1 MVQTI
6 ISQSGNTR
14 GWLVDDYFIPI
25 GLLKFFTSQGTLRGM
40 KVVGTIDKSGVK
52 IRGKRYPNILKVINS
67 KNCREVLRSF
77 IVNGIILHDVLFF
90 PCSLSDID
98 TEGISSFWK
107 VAFDLPLRSYS
118 VITVT
123 DSNFKM
129 LGYLFLRQ
137 DLFKSKSI
145 YINMIEVIDKQKGIG
160 TNIVSRLKEL
170 GIGISGL
177 STSDAIPFW
186 EKQGAKIVDKHNHFT
201 I

>member
-1 MVQTI
+1 MIQTI

-14 GWLVDDYFIPI
+14 GWLIDDYFVPI
-25 GLLKFFTSQGTLRGM
+25 GLLKFFSPQSSFRGM
-40 KVVGTIDKSGVK
+40 KVIGTIDKAGVK

-77 IVNGIILHDVLFF
+77 IVNGIILHDILFF

-98 TEGISSFWK
+98 TEGVSSFWK

-123 DSNFKM
+123 DSSFKT
-129 LGYLFLRQ
+129 LGYIFLRQ

-145 YINMIEVIDKQKGIG
+145 YINMLEVLDKQRGIG
-160 TNIVSRLKEL
+160 TNIISRLKNL

-177 STSDAIPFW
+177 STSDAVLFW
-186 EKQGAKIVDKHNHFT
+186 EKQGAKIIDKYNHFT

>member
-1 MVQTI
+1 MIQTI

-14 GWLVDDYFIPI
+14 GWLIDDYFVPI
-25 GLLKFFTSQGTLRGM
+25 GVLKFFTPQSSLRGM
-40 KVVGTIDKSGVK
+40 KVNGVIDKSGVK

-90 PCSLSDID
+90 PCSLYDID
-98 TEGISSFWK
+98 NEKVSSFWK
-107 VAFDLPLRSYS
+107 VAFDLPLRSYY

-123 DSNFKM
+123 DSNFKT

-145 YINMIEVIDKQKGIG
+145 YINMLEVIERQKGNG
-160 TNIVSRLKEL
+160 TSIVSRLKAL
-170 GIGISGL
+170 GIGISGI
-177 STSDAIPFW
+177 STSDAISFW
-186 EKQGAKIVDKHNHFT
+186 EKQGARIVDKYNHFT

>member
-1 MVQTI
+1 MIQTI

-14 GWLVDDYFIPI
+14 GWLVDEVFVPI
-25 GLLKFFTSQGTLRGM
+25 GVLRFFSPQTSLRGM
-40 KVVGTIDKSGVK
+40 KVVGTIDKSGVR

-90 PCSLSDID
+90 PCSLEDID
-98 TEGISSFWK
+98 TDKVSSFWK
-107 VAFDLPLRSYS
+107 VAYGLPLRSYS
-118 VITVT
+118 VITIT
-123 DSNFKM
+123 DSNFKL

-145 YINMIEVIDKQKGIG
+145 YINMLEVINKQVGVG
-160 TNIVSRLKEL
+160 TNIVSRLKAL
-170 GIGISGL
+170 GINISGL
-177 STSDAIPFW
+177 STADAISFW
-186 EKQGAKIVDKHNHFT
+186 EKQGAKITDKYNHFT